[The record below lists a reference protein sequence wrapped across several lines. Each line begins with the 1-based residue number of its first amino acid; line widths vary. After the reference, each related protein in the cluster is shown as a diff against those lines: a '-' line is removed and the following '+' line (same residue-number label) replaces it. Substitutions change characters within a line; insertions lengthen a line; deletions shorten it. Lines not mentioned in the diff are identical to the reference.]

1 LLAPLVLAN
10 PKLMATTV
18 KVSYLDLVTLLK
30 DGDAN
35 VHVHGCVN
43 AQDHVSGCVSEVKQ
57 KALGTRMGMEK
68 VIHLG

>member
-10 PKLMATTV
+10 PKLMAIAV

-30 DGDAN
+30 DEDAS
-35 VHVHGCVN
+35 VHGHGCVN
-43 AQDHVSGCVSEVKQ
+43 AQCHVSVCVSEVKQ
-57 KALGTRMGMEK
+57 EALGTRMGMEK